1 MSRRLSKLIFFAGV
15 DEELEH
21 IIGGTHHVDS
31 WRPLH
36 FQVYLVVVEKWLLRA
51 RVKVK
56 VKVKARVKMMNKFK
70 KMSHRNA

>member
-21 IIGGTHHVDS
+21 IIGGTHSVDS

-36 FQVYLVVVEKWLLRA
+36 FQVYLVVVEKWLLKVRVRV
-51 RVKVK
+51 RVKV
-56 VKVKARVKMMNKFK
+56 MNKFK